1 MSVVQ
6 AVDVFLAFGDRILF
20 EGIHLSIQRNT
31 RAALSGANGSGKTT
45 LLKILAGLLSPDSG
59 TVVRSKGVRI
69 SYLPQTG
76 ITHQGN
82 TLFQEME
89 GAFQYFH
96 QIQDQIEGIGQR
108 LLSLTEADPQTT
120 PLLEELHHLQER
132 LNHSGFYRRDARIS
146 EVLRGLGFSPED
158 LDRPTE
164 EFSGGWQ
171 MRIAL
176 AKVLLE
182 DPDVL
187 LLDEPTNY
195 LDIEARTW
203 LEHFL
208 STFSGG
214 VLVVSHDKY
223 FLDVTVSEVYEIF
236 NRKVTRYM
244 GNYSSYEKKREEE
257 LQTLLALYRHQQEE
271 IARQEEFIRR
281 FRYNASKAALVQSRI
296 KQLEKLQRIEVP
308 ETLKKIHF
316 QFPPPPPCGKKVLE
330 IEALSKSYGTR
341 KIFSDLSFILE
352 KGEKLAVVGPNGA
365 GKSTLLRIL
374 AGKEEATSGKILYGS
389 GVRIGYFSQEQN
401 EELDMTKSVLEE
413 IEGECPTALF
423 PRIRD
428 MLGAFLFRGDEV
440 YKSVSVLSGGERNRL
455 ALLKLLLRPSN
466 LLILD
471 EPTNHLDL
479 TSKDVLLEALQKYS
493 GTVIFVSHDRYFMDG
508 LATKVLELRLG
519 AVPRL
524 FVGNYSYYLEKILD
538 HASLEAPSKELL
550 RVPSRGKKVSPSTP
564 VSVPSSRSHSS
575 PPSASVNPAWQEA
588 KQRKSEIRKVERKL
602 EEILSRIE
610 HLEEEYRTL
619 ESRLTLPEVYR
630 DGEEVR
636 RIKLELE
643 RNETERDRLHR
654 EWETTE
660 TLLQTL
666 KTSASMIDRQ

>member
-6 AVDVFLAFGDRILF
+6 AVDVSLAFGERVLF
-20 EGIHLSIQRNT
+20 EGIHLSIERNT

-45 LLKILAGLLSPDSG
+45 LLKILAGFMNPDSG
-59 TVVRSKGVRI
+59 QVIRSKEARI

-76 ITHQGN
+76 ITHAGN
-82 TLFQEME
+82 TLYEELEQ
-89 GAFQYFH
+89 AFRYFH
-96 QIQDQIEGIGQR
+96 GIQDRIDGICQR
-108 LLSLTEADPQTT
+108 LASITESDPQATL
-120 PLLEELHHLQER
+120 LLEELHLLQER
-132 LNHSGFYRRDARIS
+132 LEHSGFYRRNARIF
-146 EVLRGLGFSPED
+146 EVLRGLGFSETD
-158 LDRPTE
+158 IHRRTE

-203 LEHFL
+203 LENFL
-208 STFSGG
+208 STFAGG
-214 VLVVSHDKY
+214 VLLVSHDKY

-236 NRKVTRYM
+236 NRKVSRYV
-244 GNYSSYEKKREEE
+244 GNYSAYEKKREEE
-257 LQTLLALYRHQQEE
+257 LRTLLAAYRRQEEE
-271 IARQEEFIRR
+271 IARQEEFIHR

-296 KQLEKLQRIEVP
+296 KQLEKLERIEVP

-316 QFPPPPPCGKKVLE
+316 HFPPPPPSGKKVLQ
-330 IEALSKSYGTR
+330 IEELTKSYGTL
-341 KIFSDLSFILE
+341 KVFSDLSFILE

-374 AGKEEATSGKILYGS
+374 AGRDEATSGKVLYGS
-389 GVRIGYFSQEQN
+389 GVRTGYFSQEQN
-401 EELDMTKSVLEE
+401 EELDMTHSVIEE
-413 IEGECPTALF
+413 IEGECPTSLF

-479 TSKDVLLEALQKYS
+479 TSKDVLLEALKKFP
-493 GTVIFVSHDRYFMDG
+493 GTVVFVSHDRYFMDG

-519 AVPRL
+519 NSPRL
-524 FVGNYSYYLEKILD
+524 YVGNYTYYLDKV
-538 HASLEAPSKELL
+538 ASALPGEVNGSPLEVPPNRSQKPQTSTVMKVPFLSSSTRPIAALPSWE
-550 RVPSRGKKVSPSTP
+550 
-564 VSVPSSRSHSS
+564 
-575 PPSASVNPAWQEA
+575 EA
-588 KQRKSEIRKVERKL
+588 KQRKSEIRKVEKKL
-602 EEILSRIE
+602 EEILIQIDT
-610 HLEEEYRTL
+610 LEKEYRNL
-619 ESRLTLPEVYR
+619 EARLALPEVYR

-636 RIKLELE
+636 KIKLELE
-643 RNETERDRLHR
+643 KNEAERDRLHR
-654 EWETTE
+654 EWETMEERLTF
-660 TLLQTL
+660 L
-666 KTSASMIDRQ
+666 RNNP

>member
-6 AVDVFLAFGDRILF
+6 AVDVSLAFGERVLF
-20 EGIHLSIQRNT
+20 EGIHLSIQPTT

-45 LLKILAGLLSPDSG
+45 LLKILAGLVSPDSG
-59 TVVRSKGVRI
+59 TVVRSKGIRI

-76 ITHQGN
+76 IIHQGN

-96 QIQDQIEGIGQR
+96 QIQDQIEEIGQR
-108 LLSLTEADPQTT
+108 LASLTEADPQTT
-120 PLLEELHHLQER
+120 PLLEELHHLQEQ
-132 LNHSGFYRRDARIS
+132 LDHSGFYRREARIF
-146 EVLRGLGFSPED
+146 EVLRGLGFSQD
-158 LDRPTE
+158 AMDRSAE

-176 AKVLLE
+176 AKVLLGNPE
-182 DPDVL
+182 VL

-203 LEHFL
+203 LEKFL
-208 STFSGG
+208 SSFPGG
-214 VLVVSHDKY
+214 VLLVSHDKY
-223 FLDVTVSEVYEIF
+223 FLDVTVHEVYEIF
-236 NRKVTRYM
+236 NRKVTRYT

-257 LQTLLALYRHQQEE
+257 LQTLLSLYRHQQEE
-271 IARQEEFIRR
+271 TARQEEFIRR

-330 IEALSKSYGTR
+330 IEALSKSYGTLTV
-341 KIFSDLSFILE
+341 FSGLSFILE
-352 KGEKLAVVGPNGA
+352 KGDKLAAVGPNGA

-374 AGKEEATSGKILYGS
+374 AGKDDATSGKILYGS
-389 GVRIGYFSQEQN
+389 GIRMGYFSQEQN
-401 EELDMTKSVLEE
+401 EELDMSKSVLEE
-413 IEGECPTALF
+413 IEGECPTTLF
-423 PRIRD
+423 PKIRD
-428 MLGAFLFRGDEV
+428 MLGAFLFRGNDV
-440 YKSVSVLSGGERNRL
+440 YKPVSVLSGGERNRL

-479 TSKDVLLEALQKYS
+479 TSKDVLLEALQKYP

-508 LATKVLELRLG
+508 LATKVLELRPG
-519 AVPRL
+519 TVPRL
-524 FVGNYSYYLEKILD
+524 FVGNYSYYLEKISLPGIFETPSPD
-538 HASLEAPSKELL
+538 PLGASSFGTL
-550 RVPSRGKKVSPSTP
+550 SRGKKLSANGDA
-564 VSVPSSRSHSS
+564 SS
-575 PPSASVNPAWQEA
+575 SAMPAWQEA
-588 KQRKSEIRKVERKL
+588 KQKKSEIRKMERKL
-602 EEILSRIE
+602 EEILTRIE
-610 HLEEEYRTL
+610 NLENEYRHLEA
-619 ESRLTLPEVYR
+619 RLALPEVYR

-643 RNETERDRLHR
+643 RNEVERNRLHR
-654 EWETTE
+654 EWENTE
-660 TLLQTL
+660 DFLHAL
-666 KTSASMIDRQ
+666 KTSPPMNR

>member
-6 AVDVFLAFGDRILF
+6 AVDVSLAFGERVLF

-45 LLKILAGLLSPDSG
+45 LLKILAGLVNPDSG
-59 TVVRSKGVRI
+59 EVVRSKDIRI

-76 ITHQGN
+76 ITHAGN
-82 TLFQEME
+82 TLYQEME
-89 GAFQYFH
+89 QAFQYFH
-96 QIQDQIEGIGQR
+96 RIQDRIEGICQR
-108 LLSLTEADPQTT
+108 MASIKESDPEAT
-120 PLLEELHHLQER
+120 PLLEELHQLQER
-132 LNHSGFYRRDARIS
+132 LDHSGFYHRDARIS
-146 EVLRGLGFSPED
+146 EVLRGLGFSPAD
-158 LDRPTE
+158 LHRPTE

-203 LEHFL
+203 LETFL

-214 VLVVSHDKY
+214 VLLVSHDKY
-223 FLDVTVSEVYEIF
+223 FLDVTVTEVYEIF
-236 NRKVTRYM
+236 NRKVSRYV

-257 LQTLLALYRHQQEE
+257 LKTLLAAYRHQQEE

-296 KQLEKLQRIEVP
+296 KQLEKLKRIEVP

-316 QFPPPPPCGKKVLE
+316 RFPPPPPCGKKVLE
-330 IEALSKSYGTR
+330 IEALSKSYGTLEV
-341 KIFSDLSFILE
+341 FSDLSLVLE
-352 KGEKLAVVGPNGA
+352 RGEKLVVVGPNGA

-374 AGKEEATSGKILYGS
+374 AGRDGATSGRVLYGS
-389 GVRIGYFSQEQN
+389 GIRIGYFSQEQN
-401 EELDMTKSVLEE
+401 EELDMSKSVLEE
-413 IEGECPTALF
+413 IEEECPTSLF
-423 PRIRD
+423 PKIRD
-428 MLGAFLFRGDEV
+428 MLGAFLFRGNEV
-440 YKSVSVLSGGERNRL
+440 HKSVAVLSGGERNRL
-455 ALLKLLLRPSN
+455 ALLKLLLKPAN

-479 TSKDVLLEALQKYS
+479 TSKDVLLEALQQYS

-519 AVPRL
+519 ESPRI
-524 FVGNYSYYLEKILD
+524 FVGNYSYYLQKVSD
-538 HASLEAPSKELL
+538 PSTLETPA
-550 RVPSRGKKVSPSTP
+550 SRGTTVRLSSSLSATPSDE
-564 VSVPSSRSHSS
+564 SS
-575 PPSASVNPAWQEA
+575 WEQT

-602 EEILSRIE
+602 EEILSRIDA
-610 HLEEEYRTL
+610 LEEEYRHL
-619 ESRLTLPEVYR
+619 EARLALPEVYR
-630 DGEEVR
+630 DGEKVR
-636 RIKLELE
+636 GIKRELE
-643 RNETERDRLHR
+643 KNQMERNRLHR
-654 EWETTE
+654 EWESTE
-660 TLLQTL
+660 ELLQTL
-666 KTSASMIDRQ
+666 KQNL